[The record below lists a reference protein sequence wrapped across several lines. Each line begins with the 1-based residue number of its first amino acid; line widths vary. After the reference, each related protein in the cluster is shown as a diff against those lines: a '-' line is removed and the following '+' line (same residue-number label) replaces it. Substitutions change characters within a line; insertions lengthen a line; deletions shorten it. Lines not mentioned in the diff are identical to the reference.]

1 MLSNAVA
8 EALPEIP
15 REIRL
20 VLECARTRLTFAH
33 IERIES
39 LLRPDMNWAAILHF
53 TEESAV
59 TPLVHENLSKI
70 ASRVPVL
77 VPQIWMERLEKSCR
91 ANTVRALYQRAEL
104 VKILKAFESRGVLAV
119 AYKGP
124 VLGAQ
129 AYGDAALRQFY
140 DLDVVVTQKQLAAVD
155 EVLRGMDFEQRFA
168 WPRVENPA
176 TTQTPGE
183 YTYRGRHSQVL
194 LEIHTERTMRHF
206 PEPLDLEA
214 LASRL
219 ATVNLTG
226 HSVKTFRQE
235 DGLPILCVHGA
246 KDFWAKA
253 SNIVDIAELVQL
265 QPFDWNLARETAR
278 SLRCTTMMLLGL
290 SLAQRLIG
298 MPLPNQIAEEMYAN
312 RTVAALTREIAVRL
326 IASRKRGWNLVN
338 RGMYRARLTDSET
351 SSMGYLWRLAVSP
364 SEDSWA
370 PGERSPLW
378 AAMRSLLYQT
388 GRRSAG
394 ESKSRLDS

>member
-312 RTVAALTREIAVRL
+312 RTVAALDT
-326 IASRKRGWNLVN
+326 
-338 RGMYRARLTDSET
+338 
-351 SSMGYLWRLAVSP
+351 
-364 SEDSWA
+364 
-370 PGERSPLW
+370 
-378 AAMRSLLYQT
+378 
-388 GRRSAG
+388 
-394 ESKSRLDS
+394 